1 MPEEKWKPGDPDRRK
16 DAEGRA
22 ALARHQR
29 IVGQGVIAALEA
41 REQAREEERKKKEEE
56 ERKKKP
62 PEKKHSLGL
71 IGL

>member
-1 MPEEKWKPGDPDRRK
+1 MPEDKWKLGDPDRRK
-16 DAEGRA
+16 DHERRA
-22 ALARHQR
+22 GLSQTSR
-29 IVGQGVIAALEA
+29 IVGQAVVSALEA

-56 ERKKKP
+56 EKKKKT